1 MNLHKDHKVIQIK
14 DEETLKK
21 EKININDYIKDF
33 DESAKKVA
41 NIKDKIENEIKN
53 INESY
58 EKMNKAT
65 TKGFE
70 LKHEKLIKEE
80 KEIKDKLDNEVNKI
94 KSKLEEYLSLAN
106 TLIRNYE
113 KINKGIKILNKEEQ
127 NQNIKLL
134 RNLTYISKLNK
145 NQKEMINI
153 SQILMKNMKMDFISD
168 NIKYEEYYFN
178 GFPIPK
184 NIQISDITMKSCY
197 LSWKID
203 DINILNLD
211 KNRLKYN
218 IEIRKENEQF
228 QSIYETNNMNYNI
241 NNLESNTNYEIR
253 LCTIYDKVNSEYSD
267 IIKIKTKSVD
277 SILLDE
283 TKKRDECLNKIY
295 EWTGGKNMELL
306 YRGTRDGM
314 SANAFRNRCNNKGPT
329 ISLFKNENGY
339 IFGGYASIDWVGCN
353 NYRSAPDSFIFT
365 LTNMYNI
372 PPTKFPNSITKYSLY
387 DYSNYGPCFGGRND
401 ICIYYSSI
409 YTNLGHSYKDVSG
422 KGYSIFKGSN
432 DNYNFSLKE
441 IEVFKLIK

>member
-21 EKININDYIKDF
+21 ENININDYIKDF
-33 DESAKKVA
+33 DESAKKVT

-80 KEIKDKLDNEVNKI
+80 KEIKDKLDNEVTKI

-203 DINILNLD
+203 DINILN
-211 KNRLKYN
+211 
-218 IEIRKENEQF
+218 F
-228 QSIYETNNMNYNI
+228 
-241 NNLESNTNYEIR
+241 
-253 LCTIYDKVNSEYSD
+253 
-267 IIKIKTKSVD
+267 KI
-277 SILLDE
+277 
-283 TKKRDECLNKIY
+283 
-295 EWTGGKNMELL
+295 
-306 YRGTRDGM
+306 
-314 SANAFRNRCNNKGPT
+314 
-329 ISLFKNENGY
+329 
-339 IFGGYASIDWVGCN
+339 
-353 NYRSAPDSFIFT
+353 
-365 LTNMYNI
+365 
-372 PPTKFPNSITKYSLY
+372 
-387 DYSNYGPCFGGRND
+387 
-401 ICIYYSSI
+401 
-409 YTNLGHSYKDVSG
+409 
-422 KGYSIFKGSN
+422 
-432 DNYNFSLKE
+432 
-441 IEVFKLIK
+441 